1 MSTDNFKIS
10 TTMPATMEQ
19 VFKAWLSSEGH
30 TLMTGSKAEVNPI
43 VGGEFKAWDGYIWG
57 ETLEMDPSQRIVQ
70 TWRTAE
76 FPESSPDSKIE
87 IVLEEAE
94 SGTKI
99 TLSHTQIPKGQAD
112 SYKQGWEDHYFTPMR
127 EYFK

>member
-1 MSTDNFKIS
+1 
-10 TTMPATMEQ
+10 MPATMEQ

-70 TWRTAE
+70 TWRTTE

>member
-1 MSTDNFKIS
+1 MSTDNFKIF
-10 TTMPATMEQ
+10 TTIPATMEQ
-19 VFKAWLSSEGH
+19 VFKAWLSSDGH
-30 TLMTGSKAEVNPI
+30 TLMTGGKAEVNPI
-43 VGGEFKAWDGYIWG
+43 VGGKFKAWDGYIWG
-57 ETLEMDPSQRIVQ
+57 ETLELEPSHRIVQ
-70 TWRTAE
+70 TWRTSE
-76 FPESSPDSKIE
+76 FSEESPDSQIE
-87 IVLEEAE
+87 ILLEEAG

>member
-70 TWRTAE
+70 TWRTTE